1 MMAMHTRKEPILTRR
16 KALQVRTLVAR
27 RENHHKLARTG
38 QDARAGALELCLDA
52 PPDSF
57 R

>member
-38 QDARAGALELCLDA
+38 QDARAGALELYLDA